1 MEKELNNTVSAVGNY
16 NNIRTAISSEN
27 LAVTMIDGLD
37 ITKTA
42 DKQVWVDGDLTYTIV
57 LKNETNKTYTSPIV
71 TDILDDNLVFFVD
84 KSVTIDLVEASSSD
98 YTYRSDTHTLTVNL
112 TDIEPSGTKTISF
125 KVSKKQ

>member
-42 DKQVWVDGDLTYTIV
+42 DKQVWVV
-57 LKNETNKTYTSPIV
+57 
-71 TDILDDNLVFFVD
+71 
-84 KSVTIDLVEASSSD
+84 
-98 YTYRSDTHTLTVNL
+98 RSYLYYC
-112 TDIEPSGTKTISF
+112 F
-125 KVSKKQ
+125 KKWD